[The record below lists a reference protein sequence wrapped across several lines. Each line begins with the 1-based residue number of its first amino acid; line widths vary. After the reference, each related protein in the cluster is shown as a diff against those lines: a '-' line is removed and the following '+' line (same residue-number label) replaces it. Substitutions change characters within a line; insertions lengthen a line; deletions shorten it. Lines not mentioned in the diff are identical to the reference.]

1 MNLKKLQR
9 VVTDH
14 SETIL
19 CIFYIDNRFI
29 ATGSK
34 DKTIN
39 VYTFDG
45 QKVTTLRGHDASICS
60 LSSVHSR
67 NSTLLASGGDHGC
80 CCLILWDTKSWTI
93 ASRIQSHSAAVT
105 SIVDLEDSQH
115 LVTGSYDKKINL
127 YNYAKGQVISSYS
140 NKSAVTSIVLT
151 SDRKRIISAGLD
163 KELYV
168 WNIAFRNN
176 VILFLLRG
184 SPWKWGG
191 ASATMKLYVY

>member
-1 MNLKKLQR
+1 
-9 VVTDH
+9 VTDH
-14 SETIL
+14 SEAIL
-19 CIFYIDNRFI
+19 CIFYIDNRYI

-39 VYTFDG
+39 IYSFDG

-60 LSSVHSR
+60 LSSIHNR
-67 NSTLLASGGDHGC
+67 NQTFLASGGDHGC
-80 CCLILWDTKSWTI
+80 CCLILWDTKTWTI

-105 SIVDLEDSQH
+105 SIVDLEDNQH

-127 YNYAKGQVISSYS
+127 YNYAKGQVISTYS

-151 SDRKRIISAGLD
+151 SDKKKLISAGLD

-168 WNIAFRNN
+168 WNISQRHN
-176 VILFLLRG
+176 VLFLLFR
-184 SPWKWGG
+184 
-191 ASATMKLYVY
+191 V